1 MFRACILVFLALAS
15 LACADNEP
23 QSVDDYILAVERPLN
38 GDGEELDSLT
48 LPELMDEFN
57 VPGVSLAI
65 ISDFAVHWAKS
76 YGIADVESG
85 AEVNTSTLFQAASI
99 SKPVVAMAVLKAV
112 ENGDFTLDTNINE
125 ILTSWRLPDSR
136 FTAEQPVTPR
146 SLTSHTSGLGDG
158 FGFPGYHP
166 DDPTPTTVQ
175 ILNGEAPS
183 NVGPVLMERSPLVAM
198 KYSGGGVTMMEL
210 ALEDAT
216 GKPIREIMQD
226 YVLNPIEMSLSTF
239 EQPLSKERDRNA
251 ARAHDENGEAM
262 DAKWHVYPE
271 YAAAG
276 LWTTPT
282 DLAKFVIEVQKSVH
296 GRANRVLL
304 PSTIQEMLNPVGV
317 GEFAVG
323 FTISKRGEGWYF
335 DHGGSNW
342 GFRGL
347 LVGHKLKGYGLV
359 VMTNADQG
367 SLLIDEISKRVAKVY
382 SWDTLDEPI
391 AR

>member
-146 SLTSHTSGLGDG
+146 SLTSHTSGLGE
-158 FGFPGYHP
+158 
-166 DDPTPTTVQ
+166 Q

-198 KYSGGGVTMMEL
+198 KYSGGGVTMMQL

-271 YAAAG
+271 LAAAG

-282 DLAKFVIEVQKSVH
+282 DLAKFVVEVQKSVH

-323 FTISKRGEGWYF
+323 FTLSKRGEGWYF

-367 SLLIDEISKRVAKVY
+367 SLLIKEISKRVAKVY

>member
-1 MFRACILVFLALAS
+1 
-15 LACADNEP
+15 
-23 QSVDDYILAVERPLN
+23 
-38 GDGEELDSLT
+38 
-48 LPELMDEFN
+48 
-57 VPGVSLAI
+57 
-65 ISDFAVHWAKS
+65 
-76 YGIADVESG
+76 
-85 AEVNTSTLFQAASI
+85 
-99 SKPVVAMAVLKAV
+99 
-112 ENGDFTLDTNINE
+112 
-125 ILTSWRLPDSR
+125 
-136 FTAEQPVTPR
+136 
-146 SLTSHTSGLGDG
+146 
-158 FGFPGYHP
+158 
-166 DDPTPTTVQ
+166 
-175 ILNGEAPS
+175 
-183 NVGPVLMERSPLVAM
+183 
-198 KYSGGGVTMMEL
+198 
-210 ALEDAT
+210 
-216 GKPIREIMQD
+216 
-226 YVLNPIEMSLSTF
+226 MSLSTF

-271 YAAAG
+271 LAAAG

-282 DLAKFVIEVQKSVH
+282 DLAKFVVEVQKSVH

-323 FTISKRGEGWYF
+323 FTLSKRGEGWYF

-367 SLLIDEISKRVAKVY
+367 SLLIKEISKRVAKVY